1 MRGKKKGMGKG
12 GVQKNGHRTVS
23 PGTRSRTA
31 RAPVTTLRILIVED
45 DRASLKLM
53 SYLVRA
59 LGHTA
64 LEARDGREG
73 WQVAEQE
80 RPDLIVCDIAMPRAD
95 GFQVARW
102 RRDHSELHRV
112 PLVAV
117 TAMAMPGDRERI
129 LAAGFDAYISKPIAP
144 ETFVQQLEA
153 LAKAA

>member
-12 GVQKNGHRTVS
+12 GVQDNGRRAVS

-31 RAPVTTLRILIVED
+31 RAPVTALRILIVED

-80 RPDLIVCDIAMPRAD
+80 RPDLIVCDIAMPKAD